1 MIDVKKSICK
11 KISIIVPIY
20 NSSMYLD
27 RCLKS
32 IINQTYSNIE
42 ILLID
47 DGSTDNSLEICN
59 QFAIKD
65 KRIKVFHKENNGVS
79 AARNDGIEYSTGD
92 YIAFID
98 SDDYLELDMY
108 DRMMKINDKFD
119 CDIVMCDCYKE
130 SSFNKEI
137 FSHNIRSGHY
147 DRSMLIKEYFPT
159 LLMTNSVDY
168 PATISNCV
176 CLFKKDVIIKN
187 NIRYEVGI
195 RFSEDLLFGSKYM
208 YYANSFYYMKH
219 ECLYHYVMNQ
229 NSVTHTYY
237 KNKWENMKKLFL
249 AIDDFFRNVND
260 YDFQRQIDLC
270 LLYIVYHCIGNIK
283 NSSEENEKKKKDI
296 LDILNDYYVR
306 DMFKRIKIKSL
317 EVDWKL
323 KIITLIYKYKILFVF
338 LNKY

>member
-1 MIDVKKSICK
+1 MMDVKNSICK

-20 NSSMYLD
+20 NSSIYLD

-65 KRIKVFHKENNGVS
+65 KRIKVFHKDNNGVS
-79 AARNDGIEYSTGD
+79 AARNDGIDYSTGD
-92 YIAFID
+92 YIAFVD
-98 SDDYLELDMY
+98 SDDYIELDMY
-108 DRMMKINDKFD
+108 ERMMKINDKFN
-119 CDIVMCDCYKE
+119 CEIVLCDCYKE
-130 SSFNKEI
+130 SNSNKGI
-137 FSHNIRSGHY
+137 FSHNIRSGYY

-219 ECLYHYVMNQ
+219 ECLYHYTMNQ

-270 LLYIVYHCIGNIK
+270 LLYIVYHCIGNI
-283 NSSEENEKKKKDI
+283 NQSDESKKDKRENIMSI
-296 LDILNDYYVR
+296 LQDQHVK
-306 DMFKRIKIKSL
+306 DMFNRLKINKLDVS
-317 EVDWKL
+317 WKL
-323 KIITLIYKYKILFVF
+323 KLLTYIYKYKFFSF
-338 LNKY
+338 LLL

>member
-1 MIDVKKSICK
+1 MS
-11 KISIIVPIY
+11 KISIVVPVY
-20 NSSMYLD
+20 NSGKYLD

-32 IINQTYSNIE
+32 IVNQTYSDIE

-59 QFAIKD
+59 QFAIND

-79 AARNDGIEYSTGD
+79 AARNDGLEYSTGD
-92 YIAFID
+92 YIAFVD

-137 FSHNIRSGHY
+137 FSHDIRSGYY
-147 DRSMLIKEYFPT
+147 DRNMLIKEYFPT

-168 PATISNCV
+168 PPTISNWV

-187 NIRYEVGI
+187 DIRYEVGI

-219 ECLYHYVMNQ
+219 DCLYHYVMNQ

-237 KNKWENMKKLFL
+237 KNK
-249 AIDDFFRNVND
+249 
-260 YDFQRQIDLC
+260 
-270 LLYIVYHCIGNIK
+270 
-283 NSSEENEKKKKDI
+283 
-296 LDILNDYYVR
+296 
-306 DMFKRIKIKSL
+306 
-317 EVDWKL
+317 
-323 KIITLIYKYKILFVF
+323 
-338 LNKY
+338 

>member
-1 MIDVKKSICK
+1 MIDVKNSICK

-92 YIAFID
+92 YIAFVD

-130 SSFNKEI
+130 SSFNKVI
-137 FSHNIRSGHY
+137 FSHDIRSGYY
-147 DRSMLIKEYFPT
+147 DRNMLIKEYFPT

-219 ECLYHYVMNQ
+219 ECLYHYAMNQ

-270 LLYIVYHCIGNIK
+270 LLYIVYHCIGNI
-283 NSSEENEKKKKDI
+283 NQSDESKKDKRENIMSI
-296 LDILNDYYVR
+296 LQDQHVK
-306 DMFKRIKIKSL
+306 DMFHRLKINKLDVS
-317 EVDWKL
+317 WKL
-323 KIITLIYKYKILFVF
+323 KLLTYIYKYKFFSF
-338 LNKY
+338 LLL

>member
-1 MIDVKKSICK
+1 MS
-11 KISIIVPIY
+11 KISIVVPVY
-20 NSSMYLD
+20 NSGKYLD

-79 AARNDGIEYSTGD
+79 AARNDGIDYSTGD
-92 YIAFID
+92 YIAFVD
-98 SDDYLELDMY
+98 SDDYLEIDMY
-108 DRMMKINDKFD
+108 EHMMKINDEFD

-130 SSFNKEI
+130 SCINREI
-137 FSHNIRSGHY
+137 FSHNIRSGYY
-147 DRSMLIKEYFPT
+147 DRNMLVKEYFPT

-168 PATISNCV
+168 PPTISNWV

-187 NIRYEVGI
+187 DIRYEVGI

-219 ECLYHYVMNQ
+219 DCLYHYVMNQ

-249 AIDDFFRNVND
+249 AINNFFGNVNN

-270 LLYIVYHCIGNIK
+270 LLYIVYHCIGNI
-283 NSSEENEKKKKDI
+283 NQSDELKKDKRKNIMNI
-296 LDILNDYYVR
+296 LHDQHVK
-306 DMFKRIKIKSL
+306 DMFHRLKINTLDVS
-317 EVDWKL
+317 WKL
-323 KIITLIYKYKILFVF
+323 KLLTYIYKYKFFSFF
-338 LNKY
+338 LL

>member
-1 MIDVKKSICK
+1 MS
-11 KISIIVPIY
+11 KISIVVPVY
-20 NSSMYLD
+20 NSGKYLD

-79 AARNDGIEYSTGD
+79 AARNDGIDYSTGD
-92 YIAFID
+92 YIAFVD

-119 CDIVMCDCYKE
+119 CDIIMCDCYKE
-130 SSFNKEI
+130 SSLNKEI
-137 FSHNIRSGHY
+137 FSHNIRSGYY

-168 PATISNCV
+168 PPTISNCV

-219 ECLYHYVMNQ
+219 ECLYHYTMNQ

-249 AIDDFFRNVND
+249 AIDDFFRNVNN

-270 LLYIVYHCIGNIK
+270 LLYIVYHCIGNI
-283 NSSEENEKKKKDI
+283 NQSDELKKDKRKNIMNI
-296 LDILNDYYVR
+296 LHDQHVK
-306 DMFKRIKIKSL
+306 DMFHRLKINTLDVS
-317 EVDWKL
+317 WKL
-323 KIITLIYKYKILFVF
+323 KLLTYIYKYKFFSF
-338 LNKY
+338 LLL